1 MDTSR
6 YDEIQ
11 EIRARMVKDAVRALK
26 LTQEHN
32 REFKRI
38 LATYPDEWEGPDPLF
53 AGAADAELDVPDVLV
68 SNIKAEI
75 PANSARVRKVIERLK
90 PYDKRGRK

>member
-11 EIRARMVKDAVRALK
+11 EIRARMIKDAVRALK

-32 REFKRI
+32 REFRRI

-53 AGAADAELDVPDVLV
+53 VGAADAELDVPDVLI
-68 SNIKAEI
+68 SMIKDEI
-75 PANSARVRKVIERLK
+75 LAKNQRVRKIIVRLK
-90 PYDKRGRK
+90 PYKEKGRK